1 MLIVGLALLSGR
13 GSNPGDLEIT
23 QPVPAFD
30 MAIGKYLAVERN
42 FSPNVPPEAYS
53 NTDGTVYAWVQNG
66 DPVQSADPVR
76 RIATTTSEASTESS
90 DTSDD
95 VENKH

>member
-1 MLIVGLALLSGR
+1 MLIVTLALLAGH
-13 GSNPGDLEIT
+13 GSNPGDLAIA

-66 DPVQSADPVR
+66 DPGAEYGSG
-76 RIATTTSEASTESS
+76 EAYR
-90 DTSDD
+90 DD
-95 VENKH
+95 DLGSLYGIVGYFG